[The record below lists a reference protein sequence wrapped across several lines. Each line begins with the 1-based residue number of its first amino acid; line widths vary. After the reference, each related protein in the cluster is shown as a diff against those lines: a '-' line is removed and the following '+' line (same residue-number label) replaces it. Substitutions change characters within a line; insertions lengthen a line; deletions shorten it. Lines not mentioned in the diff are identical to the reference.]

1 MEWIKLTTVFPVLD
15 EVEEGTYGTFA
26 PTQVFELR
34 EIRR

>member
-1 MEWIKLTTVFPVLD
+1 LD